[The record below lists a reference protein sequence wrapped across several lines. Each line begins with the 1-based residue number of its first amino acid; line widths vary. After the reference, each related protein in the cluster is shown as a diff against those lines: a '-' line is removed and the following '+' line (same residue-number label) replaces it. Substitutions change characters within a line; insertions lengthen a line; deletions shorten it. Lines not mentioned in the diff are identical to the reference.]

1 MKPSPPNGKGIHRR
15 FDPRPTVHPGNEGER
30 IALRHSLSART
41 GMPASPH
48 PTPSPPAP
56 NPVDRVLPLR
66 ELFFYGWQHV
76 LVMYAGTVTVPL
88 IFGAAIGLSPRQLVA
103 LINAD
108 LFTCGLATL
117 LQSVGIWRFGAR
129 LPLVQG
135 CSFICLPA
143 MILIGK
149 QAGLPTVYGAVIG
162 CGLLTILI
170 APIFS
175 SLLRFFPP
183 AVIGSVI
190 VAIGLSL
197 MPTAAMWLGGGDPQS
212 ADFGSMINLALG
224 LGTILVILALY
235 VWGNT
240 FISNLS
246 ALLGMVIGTLAAIL
260 LGLAHFDEVGRSSW
274 IALTKP
280 LMFGAP
286 KFAVVPIL
294 VMEMAMLAVM
304 TETTGNCLAIGRMVD
319 RPVSPRILADAFRA
333 DGLATVLGGFL
344 NSFPYNAY
352 SQNTGLIA
360 LSGVKSRYVLSAS
373 GIIMF
378 VMGLFPKLGAII
390 AGVPKPVLG
399 GVGLVIFGMTVV
411 AGIEELAR
419 AKFAGTR
426 NALLIA
432 VSIGMGMLPTVFPSL
447 FDRIPDV
454 LRLLLGSSAV
464 LCGFTA
470 VTLNIFFNHF
480 NSKALA
486 DSSDDI
492 RPMTSLSP
500 LATPTETDLRH
511 LRRCIA
517 LAAQARDAGQHPFAA
532 LVVDENGEVLVEAQN
547 QSRPPNGDPTQHAE
561 LVAASRV
568 AKLVS
573 PERLA
578 KATLYTSAEPC
589 SMCAGAIYWTNI
601 GRVVYALSE
610 KRLLTLT
617 GANEE
622 NPTFSLPCREVFAR
636 GQRRVE
642 IAGPLIEEEAAK
654 PHEGFWD

>member
-1 MKPSPPNGKGIHRR
+1 MHPS
-15 FDPRPTVHPGNEGER
+15 
-30 IALRHSLSART
+30 
-41 GMPASPH
+41 SPD
-48 PTPSPPAP
+48 SPAP
-56 NPVDRVLPLR
+56 NPVDRLLPWR
-66 ELFFYGWQHV
+66 ALFFYGWQHV

-88 IFGAAIGLSPRQLVA
+88 IFGAAMGLSPRQLVA

-149 QAGLPTVYGAVIG
+149 QSGLATVYGAVIG
-162 CGLLTILI
+162 CGFLTILI
-170 APIFS
+170 APVFS
-175 SLLRFFPP
+175 RLLRFFPP

-190 VAIGLSL
+190 VSIGLSL
-197 MPTAAMWLGGGDPQS
+197 IPTAAMWLGGGNPQG
-212 ADFGSMINLALG
+212 ADFGSMINLGLG
-224 LGTILVILALY
+224 LGTILIILALY
-235 VWGNT
+235 VWGSG

-246 ALLGMVIGTLAAIL
+246 ALLGMLIGTVAAIL
-260 LGLAHFDEVGRSSW
+260 LGIAHFDEVGRSSW
-274 IALTKP
+274 IAVTRP
-280 LMFGAP
+280 LMFGTP
-286 KFAVVPIL
+286 KFSLVPIL

-304 TETTGNCLAIGRMVD
+304 TETTGNCLAIGRMVE

-333 DGLATVLGGFL
+333 DGLATMLGGVF

-360 LSGVKSRYVLSAS
+360 LSGVKSRYVLSAA

-378 VMGLFPKLGAII
+378 LMGLFPKLGAII

-411 AGIEELAR
+411 AGIEELGR
-419 AKFAGTR
+419 AQFEGTR
-426 NALLIA
+426 NALLVA
-432 VSIGMGMLPTVFPSL
+432 VSIGMGMLPTVLPTL

-454 LRLLLGSSAV
+454 LKLLLGSSAV
-464 LCGFTA
+464 LCGFSA

-480 NSKALA
+480 NK
-486 DSSDDI
+486 
-492 RPMTSLSP
+492 P
-500 LATPTETDLRH
+500 LAPASSEISLPLEDPALMESSVPAPTEADLRH

-517 LAAQARDAGQHPFAA
+517 LAGKARDAGQHPFAA
-532 LVVDENGEVLVEAQN
+532 IVVDENGEVLAEAQN
-547 QSRPPNGDPTQHAE
+547 QSRPPEGDPTRHAE
-561 LVAASRV
+561 LLAVSRAA
-568 AKLVS
+568 KIFS

-578 KATLYTSAEPC
+578 RSTLYTSAEPC
-589 SMCAGAIYWTNI
+589 SMCAGAIYWASI

-610 KRLLTLT
+610 RRLLLLT
-617 GANEE
+617 GDNEE

-642 IAGPLIEEEAAK
+642 IVGPLLEDEAAK
-654 PHEGFWD
+654 PHEGFWI

>member
-1 MKPSPPNGKGIHRR
+1 
-15 FDPRPTVHPGNEGER
+15 
-30 IALRHSLSART
+30 
-41 GMPASPH
+41 
-48 PTPSPPAP
+48 
-56 NPVDRVLPLR
+56 
-66 ELFFYGWQHV
+66 
-76 LVMYAGTVTVPL
+76 
-88 IFGAAIGLSPRQLVA
+88 
-103 LINAD
+103 
-108 LFTCGLATL
+108 
-117 LQSVGIWRFGAR
+117 
-129 LPLVQG
+129 
-135 CSFICLPA
+135 
-143 MILIGK
+143 
-149 QAGLPTVYGAVIG
+149 
-162 CGLLTILI
+162 
-170 APIFS
+170 
-175 SLLRFFPP
+175 
-183 AVIGSVI
+183 
-190 VAIGLSL
+190 
-197 MPTAAMWLGGGDPQS
+197 
-212 ADFGSMINLALG
+212 
-224 LGTILVILALY
+224 
-235 VWGNT
+235 
-240 FISNLS
+240 
-246 ALLGMVIGTLAAIL
+246 
-260 LGLAHFDEVGRSSW
+260 
-274 IALTKP
+274 
-280 LMFGAP
+280 
-286 KFAVVPIL
+286 
-294 VMEMAMLAVM
+294 MEMAMLAVM

-333 DGLATVLGGFL
+333 DGLATMMGGFF

-360 LSGVKSRYVLSAS
+360 LSGVKSRYVLSAA

-378 VMGLFPKLGAII
+378 FMGLFPKLGAVI

-432 VSIGMGMLPTVFPSL
+432 VSIGMGMLPTVFPAL

-470 VTLNIFFNHF
+470 VTLNIFFNHV
-480 NSKALA
+480 SKQVPAA
-486 DSSDDI
+486 SSEEDVL
-492 RPMTSLSP
+492 PMTNLSP
-500 LATPTETDLRH
+500 LATPTETDLRF

-517 LAAQARDAGQHPFAA
+517 LADEARKAGQHPFAA
-532 LVVDENGEVLVEAQN
+532 LVVDENGEILVEAQN
-547 QSRPPNGDPTQHAE
+547 QSRPPDGDPTQHAE
-561 LVAASRV
+561 LVAASKAAR
-568 AKLVS
+568 LVP

-610 KRLLTLT
+610 HRLLLLT

-642 IAGPLIEEEAAK
+642 IAGPLLEEEAAK

>member
-1 MKPSPPNGKGIHRR
+1 M
-15 FDPRPTVHPGNEGER
+15 
-30 IALRHSLSART
+30 
-41 GMPASPH
+41 
-48 PTPSPPAP
+48 
-56 NPVDRVLPLR
+56 LPWR

-149 QAGLPTVYGAVIG
+149 QSGLPTVYGAVIG
-162 CGLLTILI
+162 CGILTILI
-170 APIFS
+170 APVFS

-197 MPTAAMWLGGGDPQS
+197 MPTAAMWLGGGNPQS
-212 ADFGSMINLALG
+212 ADFGSMINLGMG

-246 ALLGMVIGTLAAIL
+246 ALLGMVIGTLASIL

-274 IALTKP
+274 IAVTRP
-280 LMFGAP
+280 LLFGTP
-286 KFAVVPIL
+286 KFAIVPIL

-333 DGLATVLGGFL
+333 DGLATMMGGFF

-360 LSGVKSRYVLSAS
+360 LSGVKSRYVLSAA

-378 VMGLFPKLGAII
+378 FMGLFPKLGAII

-432 VSIGMGMLPTVFPSL
+432 VSISMGMLPTVFPTL

-470 VTLNIFFNHF
+470 VTLNIFFNHV
-480 NSKALA
+480 SKPLPAA
-486 DSSDDI
+486 ASDEATL
-492 RPMTSLSP
+492 PLTSLSP
-500 LATPTETDLRH
+500 LATPTTENDLRF

-517 LAAQARDAGQHPFAA
+517 LADESRKAGQHPFAA
-532 LVVDENGEVLVEAQN
+532 IVVDENGEVLVEAQN
-547 QSRPPNGDPTQHAE
+547 QSRPPDGDPTQHAE
-561 LVAASRV
+561 LVAASR
-568 AKLVS
+568 AARLVP

-610 KRLLTLT
+610 HRLLSLT
-617 GANEE
+617 GANKE

-636 GQRRVE
+636 GQHRVE
-642 IAGPLIEEEAAK
+642 IAGPLLEEEAAK
-654 PHEGFWD
+654 PHEGFWG

>member
-1 MKPSPPNGKGIHRR
+1 MHHSQQSSQSSP
-15 FDPRPTVHPGNEGER
+15 T
-30 IALRHSLSART
+30 
-41 GMPASPH
+41 
-48 PTPSPPAP
+48 P
-56 NPVDRVLPLR
+56 NPVDQVLPWR
-66 ELFFYGWQHV
+66 ALFFYGWQHV

-88 IFGAAIGLSPRQLVA
+88 IFGAALGLSPRQLVA

-149 QAGLPTVYGAVIG
+149 QSGLATVYGAVIG
-162 CGLLTILI
+162 CGFLTILI
-170 APIFS
+170 APVFS
-175 SLLRFFPP
+175 RLLRFFPP

-190 VAIGLSL
+190 VSIGLSL
-197 MPTAAMWLGGGDPQS
+197 MPTAAMWLGGGNPQG
-212 ADFGSMINLALG
+212 ADFGSMINLGLG
-224 LGTILVILALY
+224 LGTLLIILILY
-235 VWGNT
+235 VWGPT

-246 ALLGMVIGTLAAIL
+246 ALLGMLIGTVAAIL
-260 LGLAHFDEVGRSSW
+260 LGRAHFDEVARSSW

-280 LMFGAP
+280 LMFGTP
-286 KFAVVPIL
+286 KFAIVPIL

-333 DGLATVLGGFL
+333 DGLATMLGGVF

-360 LSGVKSRYVLSAS
+360 LSGVKSRYVLSAA

-378 VMGLFPKLGAII
+378 LMGLFPKLGAII

-411 AGIEELAR
+411 AGIEELSR
-419 AKFAGTR
+419 VQFAGTR

-432 VSIGMGMLPTVFPSL
+432 VSIGMGILPTVLPTL
-447 FDRIPDV
+447 FDHIPDV

-470 VTLNIFFNHF
+470 VTLNIFFNH
-480 NSKALA
+480 SSQPLTATAL
-486 DSSDDI
+486 DH
-492 RPMTSLSP
+492 PSP
-500 LATPTETDLRH
+500 LSDHPAMAAQSETDLFY
-511 LRRCIA
+511 LRRCFA
-517 LAAQARDAGQHPFAA
+517 LASQAREAGQHPFAA
-532 LVVDENGEVLVEAQN
+532 VVVDENGEVLMEAHN
-547 QSRPPNGDPTQHAE
+547 QSRPPDGDPTQHAE
-561 LVAASRV
+561 LLAAGRA
-568 AKLVS
+568 AKIFP

-578 KATLYTSAEPC
+578 RATLYTSAEPC
-589 SMCAGAIYWTNI
+589 CMCAGAIYWANI

-610 KRLLTLT
+610 QRLLALT

-642 IAGPLIEEEAAK
+642 IAGPFLEDEASK
-654 PHEGFWD
+654 PHDGFWD

>member
-1 MKPSPPNGKGIHRR
+1 
-15 FDPRPTVHPGNEGER
+15 
-30 IALRHSLSART
+30 
-41 GMPASPH
+41 
-48 PTPSPPAP
+48 
-56 NPVDRVLPLR
+56 
-66 ELFFYGWQHV
+66 
-76 LVMYAGTVTVPL
+76 MYAGTVTVPL
-88 IFGAAIGLSPRQLVA
+88 IFGAALGLSPRQLVA

-117 LQSVGIWRFGAR
+117 LQSVGVWRFGAR

-149 QAGLPTVYGAVIG
+149 QSGLPTVYGAVIG
-162 CGLLTILI
+162 CGFLTILI
-170 APIFS
+170 APVFS
-175 SLLRFFPP
+175 RLLRFFPP

-190 VAIGLSL
+190 VSIGLSL
-197 MPTAAMWLGGGDPQS
+197 MPTAAMWLGGGDPRS
-212 ADFGSMINLALG
+212 ADFGSMTNLGLG
-224 LGTILVILALY
+224 LGTILIILALY
-235 VWGNT
+235 VWGGE

-246 ALLGMVIGTLAAIL
+246 ALLGMFIGTVAAIL
-260 LGLAHFDEVGRSSW
+260 LGRAHFEEVGHSSW

-280 LMFGAP
+280 LLFGTP
-286 KFAVVPIL
+286 KFALVPIL

-304 TETTGNCLAIGRMVD
+304 TETTGNCLAIGRMVN

-333 DGLATVLGGFL
+333 DGLATMLGGVFD
-344 NSFPYNAY
+344 SFPYNAY

-360 LSGVKSRYVLSAS
+360 LSGVKSRYVLSAA
-373 GIIMF
+373 GIILF
-378 VMGLFPKLGAII
+378 LMGLFPKIGAVI

-399 GVGLVIFGMTVV
+399 GVGLVIFGMTAV
-411 AGIEELAR
+411 AGIEEMSR
-419 AKFAGTR
+419 VPFIGTR
-426 NALLIA
+426 NGLLVA
-432 VSIGMGMLPTVFPSL
+432 VSIGAGMLPTVFPAL

-480 NSKALA
+480 NKPAASQPLDHPSTLA
-486 DSSDDI
+486 DHSFVIASTDD
-492 RPMTSLSP
+492 
-500 LATPTETDLRH
+500 DFRH

-517 LAAQARDAGQHPFAA
+517 LASEARDAGQHPFAA
-532 LVVDENGEVLVEAQN
+532 TIVDENGEVLVEAQN
-547 QSRPPNGDPTQHAE
+547 LSRPPDGDPTQHAE
-561 LVAASRV
+561 LVAASKA
-568 AKLVS
+568 AKIFP

-589 SMCAGAIYWTNI
+589 CMCAGAIYWANI

-610 KRLLTLT
+610 SRLLQLT
-617 GANEE
+617 GANAE

-642 IAGPLIEEEAAK
+642 IVGPMMEDEAAK
-654 PHEGFWD
+654 PHDGFWD